1 MSARVLHVAKVAGIS
16 GSENH
21 LLLLLPAL
29 RERGYDVRFAMLHED
44 EPGAA
49 EFATRL
55 REGGVHVEELR
66 FHAATAPILVG
77 RLVRLMRRHAP
88 QIVHTHLVHAD
99 FLGLPAGG
107 IARVPVL
114 ATTGRPRSIASSAT
128 MPKPS
133 PREGTTTSSARSST
147 GATGATRPRN
157 VTAPATP

>member
-29 RERGYDVRFAMLHED
+29 RERGYDARFAMLHED

-66 FHAATAPILVG
+66 FHAATAPVLVG
-77 RLVRLMRRHAP
+77 RLVHLMRRSAP

-99 FLGLPAGG
+99 FLGLTAGRD
-107 IARVPVL
+107 ARDPVL
-114 ATTGRPRSIASSAT
+114 ASTKHGFNAFRDRRAFAAAD
-128 MPKPS
+128 
-133 PREGTTTSSARSST
+133 RRVAGLADLCLLYTSDA
-147 GATGATRPRN
+147 ADEL
-157 VTAPATP
+157 